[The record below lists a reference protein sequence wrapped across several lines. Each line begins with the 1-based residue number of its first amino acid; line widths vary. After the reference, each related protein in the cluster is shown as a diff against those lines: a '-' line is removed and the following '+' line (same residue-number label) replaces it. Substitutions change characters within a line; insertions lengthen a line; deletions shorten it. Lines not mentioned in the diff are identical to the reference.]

1 MEEKKKGGFLKVLLV
16 IILMIGC
23 LVGGYFGGNYLVS
36 NYLPNNTK
44 GSSNEVNEEKES
56 QSKDKVEELEVNA
69 RLVQY
74 LYNKVDSGNN
84 SSWYKYWQYDDSHN
98 NNKINPTDDFYVKD
112 ASDIVKLQIL
122 SLNLEES
129 KRQYIYG
136 DDLAKVPAES
146 NGLMNAPT
154 YANYVN
160 NQSLASQYGYKSEYI
175 DSLYKELY
183 GSDLTPSR
191 SVPVYTD
198 VYKITAYIYN
208 EALDMYVLYRGIGGG
223 TTGPGGYTTKL
234 TKATKNGTTVEI
246 YEEVTKAEYA
256 SSDSAPTTTTNTVKY
271 TFEQEKDGL
280 YKYISRTKVN

>member
-1 MEEKKKGGFLKVLLV
+1 MEEKKKGGFLKVLL
-16 IILMIGC
+16 IFILMIGC
-23 LVGGYFGGNYLVS
+23 LIGGYFGGNYVVS

-44 GSSNEVNEEKES
+44 DTKNETNESKDN
-56 QSKDKVEELEVNA
+56 QSKGSVEELELNG

-98 NNKINPTDDFYVKD
+98 NNKINPTDAFYVKD

-129 KRQYIYG
+129 KRQYITG

-160 NQSLASQYGYKSEYI
+160 NQSMASQYAYKSEYI

-191 SVPVYTD
+191 SVPIYMD

-208 EALDMYVLYRGIGGG
+208 ESLDMYVLYRGIGGG

-271 TFEQEKDGL
+271 TFEQETDGL
-280 YKYISRTKVN
+280 YKYISRTKVD